1 MSMNGTWTLHYSW
14 DTGSPGPR
22 RYTTNLITFNADGT
36 FTGPSAGR
44 WMLRDGT
51 LMLSFNSG
59 PAKYG
64 GSLVGPVGTGEMS
77 TFGGLNGCWYLVQ
90 QGTVGVAADDDAA
103 HHDAAGNDIPVLAG
117 AGSAS

>member
-22 RYTTNLITFNADGT
+22 TYTSTLITFNAGGT
-36 FTGPSAGR
+36 FTGPGTGR

-51 LMLSFNSG
+51 LMLSFDSG

-64 GSLVGPVGTGEMS
+64 GCLVGPVGTGEMS
-77 TFGGLNGCWYLVQ
+77 TFAGLNGCWYLVQ
-90 QGTVGVAADDDAA
+90 QGTVGITSDEDAT
-103 HHDAAGNDIPVLAG
+103 HDVAGNDLKVLAG
-117 AGSAS
+117 AGSAQG